1 MRKFLVLMAFLLNGL
16 MQLYA
21 QDIKVTKFERN
32 FTSLIASM
40 DPVYDNAGEACA
52 VIRFLVRDEGFEIEP
67 NLGVLKRENRIGE
80 VRLWVPVGTKR
91 IIVRHLGAMPL
102 SYEISFTLEPKVTY
116 DAVLEI
122 KKAKTS
128 AIGTD
133 VKFFVG
139 AGYNV
144 LSISGPSLAAGVDV
158 NHHIVELGFV
168 YGLNKTDDW
177 YFYNSNGD
185 VLASYNYKAL
195 RLSLRYG
202 YDFKASDAF
211 SIVPQVGFAYN
222 GMSGTSESKT
232 SNSTYQSA
240 SSISAFGAV
249 RLALALGKNF
259 KLQVTPEY
267 DFGLSKSDVCKLVS
281 DNDDT
286 FKSWTDG
293 FNLNVGLMIYF

>member
-16 MQLYA
+16 MQLHA

-80 VRLWVPVGTKR
+80 VRMWVPVSTKR
-91 IIVRHLGAMPL
+91 IIMRHLGTMPL
-102 SYEISFTLEPKVTY
+102 SYEIPVTLESKVTY

-122 KKAKTS
+122 TKAEKS
-128 AIGTD
+128 ALAPN

-139 AGYNV
+139 AGYNIM
-144 LSISGPSLAAGVDV
+144 SISGPSLAAGLDF
-158 NHHIVELGFV
+158 NHHIVEAGFV
-168 YGLNKTDDW
+168 YGVNKTDDW
-177 YFYNSNGD
+177 YFYNTNGE
-185 VLASYNYKAL
+185 VLAAYNYKAL

-202 YDFKASDAF
+202 YDIKASDF
-211 SIVPQVGFAYN
+211 FFITPQAGVAYN
-222 GMSGTSESKT
+222 SMSGTSEGRT

-240 SSISAFGAV
+240 NSISAFGAV
-249 RLALALGKNF
+249 KLSVALGKNF
-259 KLQVTPEY
+259 RLQVTPEY
-267 DFGLSKSDVCKLVS
+267 DFGVSKNDLCKLVS
-281 DNDDT
+281 NNDDT